1 MPFQTASLTK
11 FAALPELLAHEE
23 KLLAG
28 MAILIGV
35 EETQGGEVLPHV
47 AGHLVEERVF
57 AVDDFVVRERQ
68 DEVFRKRVEQREG
81 ELVLVVFAVDGVVG
95 EISERV
101 VHPAHVPFETEAE
114 AAEIGGA

>member
-35 EETQGGEVLPHV
+35 EETQVGELLPHV

-81 ELVLVVFAVDGVVG
+81 ELVLVVFSVDGGVG
-95 EISERV
+95 EKREGVVFFSPLSFVTESE
-101 VHPAHVPFETEAE
+101 
-114 AAEIGGA
+114 